1 MGHQKYFPEK
11 NPTIIKQFLC
21 ECLLNLGC
29 AWIGKKQQRSN
40 LSDMDPSNIGSSL
53 NRQSSRDILNIY
65 NWVWLWV
72 WLGHAVVFLTNLSQ
86 TYPTYGSQGARIRE
100 VTMYYEFIS
109 LGCGK
114 CNTTPLHCFPTNTT
128 MYTGFLIASN
138 YQDSKISVNWMP
150 PIPHPLDMPK
160 KRQFIHL

>member
-1 MGHQKYFPEK
+1 MPPKFGLRM
-11 NPTIIKQFLC
+11 N
-21 ECLLNLGC
+21 
-29 AWIGKKQQRSN
+29 WKKQQRSN

-100 VTMYYEFIS
+100 VRMYYEFIS

-114 CNTTPLHCFPTNTT
+114 CNTTPLHCFPTKHNYVYRLLIIYYTKLATT
-128 MYTGFLIASN
+128 
-138 YQDSKISVNWMP
+138 KIVKSQLTECLLF
-150 PIPHPLDMPK
+150 HT
-160 KRQFIHL
+160 H